1 MTITSERLQEKA
13 QDQYGD
19 LDMKEMTSRERVST
33 AFNFG
38 EPDRVPICFGGQIA
52 SGIAESLPNGLVCS
66 KLYEYLEIIDAE
78 PIRDFRYTKHC

>member
-1 MTITSERLQEKA
+1 
-13 QDQYGD
+13 
-19 LDMKEMTSRERVST
+19 MKELTSRERVST

-78 PIRDFRYTKHC
+78 PIQISDILNIVENLDERLMRRLHSDMRQV